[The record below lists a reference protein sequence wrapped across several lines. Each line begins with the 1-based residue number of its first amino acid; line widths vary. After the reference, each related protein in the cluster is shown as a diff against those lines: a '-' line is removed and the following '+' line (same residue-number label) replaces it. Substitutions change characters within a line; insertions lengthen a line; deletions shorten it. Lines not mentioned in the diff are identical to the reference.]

1 MIRLKCV
8 SELLIYKFFKYNT
21 ADPKGKETVI
31 TMLSLPEDLDY
42 TLTGLSAYN
51 IVALLCEENRIQGVS
66 KKAYIWLIP
75 KFLYFL

>member
-1 MIRLKCV
+1 
-8 SELLIYKFFKYNT
+8 
-21 ADPKGKETVI
+21 
-31 TMLSLPEDLDY
+31 MLSLPEDLDY